1 MSDATLK
8 LVSLGVLEPQGVLN
22 GLLDSVHDGVYIVDR
37 LRRIVYWNRIAEG
50 MTGYNADE
58 VLGKTCGN
66 RILNHA
72 DAEGEPLC
80 DGNCPLSKALE
91 QGRLLQSKVYVR
103 HKSGNRFP
111 VKLHVHP
118 LANEEGEIVAA
129 IAVFNNIS
137 AEEDFRILQEKFNA
151 VIKKYVSSYTFHNI
165 VRQVQSGVDNKTQKR
180 HLTIVFIDI
189 VGFSGFA
196 ETSLPEEA
204 VKRLNDFFWICESV
218 IDRFH
223 GDIDKFIGDAV
234 LAVFVDADDAI
245 AAGRKVLSVIS
256 QLNSIKMME
265 GMQPISVRIGINSGT
280 VIQGDIGGTGR
291 KDLTVIGD
299 VVNTASRIQNEAEID
314 SIYISEA
321 TFSRLRNSAEFE
333 FVRQISVTGKR
344 NLVSLYRLR
353 NRTRANLDSAG
364 R

>member
-1 MSDATLK
+1 
-8 LVSLGVLEPQGVLN
+8 
-22 GLLDSVHDGVYIVDR
+22 
-37 LRRIVYWNRIAEG
+37 
-50 MTGYNADE
+50 
-58 VLGKTCGN
+58 
-66 RILNHA
+66 
-72 DAEGEPLC
+72 
-80 DGNCPLSKALE
+80 
-91 QGRLLQSKVYVR
+91 
-103 HKSGNRFP
+103 
-111 VKLHVHP
+111 
-118 LANEEGEIVAA
+118 
-129 IAVFNNIS
+129 
-137 AEEDFRILQEKFNA
+137 
-151 VIKKYVSSYTFHNI
+151 
-165 VRQVQSGVDNKTQKR
+165 
-180 HLTIVFIDI
+180 
-189 VGFSGFA
+189 
-196 ETSLPEEA
+196 
-204 VKRLNDFFWICESV
+204 
-218 IDRFH
+218 
-223 GDIDKFIGDAV
+223 
-234 LAVFVDADDAI
+234 
-245 AAGRKVLSVIS
+245 GRKVLSVIS